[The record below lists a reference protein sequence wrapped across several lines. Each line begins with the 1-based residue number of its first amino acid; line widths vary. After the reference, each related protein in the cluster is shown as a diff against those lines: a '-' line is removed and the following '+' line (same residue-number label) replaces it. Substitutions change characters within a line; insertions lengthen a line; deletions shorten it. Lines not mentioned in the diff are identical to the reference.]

1 MNAPSSTES
10 TRPLFEDKAD
20 YETFKARHHQSDAK
34 YADLSLYTG
43 KAYLGVDSGSTTTKL
58 VLLNED
64 HEILYESYTSNKGD
78 PLAVVRADLMKIY
91 ETIQIFVSM
100 DRMQP
105 GTGKN

>member
-1 MNAPSSTES
+1 MFTRDELVSILEDLLNAPSSTES

-58 VLLNED
+58 VLLNER
-64 HEILYESYTSNKGD
+64 S
-78 PLAVVRADLMKIY
+78 
-91 ETIQIFVSM
+91 
-100 DRMQP
+100 
-105 GTGKN
+105 